1 MFDPASRYYN
11 LESAEF
17 TLPDG
22 DKVTYKRRRMLPA
35 GESLPLLVEVSV
47 QPGER
52 LDLIANRVLGD
63 PLQFWRIA
71 DANNAMNPQDL
82 TAEAGS
88 GLRVPVPQPG
98 Q

>member
-11 LESAEF
+11 LKSAEF
-17 TLPDG
+17 NLPDG
-22 DKVTYKRRRMLPA
+22 NKVTYKRRRMLPA

-71 DANNAMNPQDL
+71 DANNAMDPQDL
-82 TAEAGS
+82 TAQPGAV
-88 GLRVPVPQPG
+88 LRVPVPQPG

>member
-17 TLPDG
+17 TLPTG
-22 DKVTYKRRRMLPA
+22 DKVTYKRRRLLPA
-35 GESLPLLVEVSV
+35 GELLPLLVEVSV

-82 TAEAGS
+82 TAEAGAS
-88 GLRVPVPQPG
+88 LRVPVPQPG